1 MTTAPDRVSE
11 RVPVLVVDDDEI
23 VRTWLKFALKESE
36 FYVVEDVP
44 NATEAQARIAEARP
58 GLLLLDYRLPDTNG
72 IELLR
77 ELRDREV
84 ETPAVL
90 MTAST
95 ETGLNQTALSAGFQ
109 GAYVK
114 SGRRE
119 PLLETLRLVMSG
131 EPAFDHRN
139 PHGDYVAPALDQ
151 DDREV
156 LDLITGGFTTQEL
169 AERTG
174 VTAEAARAA
183 FERASEKIQK
193 RPRRRQLS
201 REDVRTADE
210 GDRRPAV
217 SATAA
222 TRPAPR
228 NLAYAERAAVLAA
241 FLRSVHETMSGLRR
255 ELVKL
260 DESTGRLSAE
270 SLADYAHALKGGAA
284 TAGLQDI
291 AALAAQIGATARSSR
306 RPGVDEVRRLEVLGR
321 ELDVRVERLPAVDA
335 VGLRE
340 ERTAAKGN
348 GAPPLATIAYIDDD
362 PASLKLVD
370 VLLAREPG
378 FRLVTARSGLEGVR
392 AVAGERPDL
401 VFLDLRLPDI
411 GGLEVLRRL
420 RELDG
425 GDHLPVVMLTGEPE
439 DRLGSLHSVADLVLT
454 KPLDLGRFFEIVT
467 LLREEAEGPVAAE
480 VG

>member
-1 MTTAPDRVSE
+1 MSTAPDRLGD

-23 VRTWLKFALKESE
+23 VRTWLRFALKESE
-36 FYVVEDVP
+36 FYVAADVA
-44 NATEAQARIAEARP
+44 NADEAQAAIADGRP
-58 GLLLLDYRLPDTNG
+58 ALLLLDYRLPETNG

-77 ELRDREV
+77 ELRGREV
-84 ETPAVL
+84 DIPAVL

-119 PLLETLRLVMSG
+119 PLLETLRLVVSG

-139 PHGDYVAPALDQ
+139 PRGDYAATALEP

-156 LDLITGGFTTQEL
+156 LDMITGGLTTQEL

-174 VTAEAARAA
+174 VSAEEARAA
-183 FERASEKIQK
+183 FERASEKIQQ
-193 RPRRRQLS
+193 RPRRRQVS
-201 REDVRTADE
+201 RDEVRTSRVTE
-210 GDRRPAV
+210 QPA
-217 SATAA
+217 ATAP
-222 TRPAPR
+222 TKPAPK

-241 FLRSVHETMSGLRR
+241 FLRSVSDTMIGLRR
-255 ELVKL
+255 ELVRL
-260 DESTGRLSAE
+260 VDAPGAASADE
-270 SLADYAHALKGGAA
+270 LADYAHMLKGGAA

-291 AALAAQIGATARSSR
+291 AALAAQIEATARSAP
-306 RPGVDEVRRLEVLGR
+306 RPGIDEVRRLEVLGR

-340 ERTAAKGN
+340 ERTSAAKAN
-348 GAPPLATIAYIDDD
+348 GSAPLATIAYIDDD
-362 PASLKLVD
+362 SASLKIVD

-378 FRLVTARSGLEGVR
+378 FRLVTARSGLDGVR
-392 AVAGERPDL
+392 AVAIERPDL
-401 VFLDLRLPDI
+401 VFLDLRLPDFD
-411 GGLEVLRRL
+411 GLEVLKRIRK
-420 RELDG
+420 LDG
-425 GDHLPVVMLTGEPE
+425 GEHLPVVMLTGESE
-439 DRLGSLHSVADLVLT
+439 DRLGSLHAAADLVLT

-467 LLREEAEGPVAAE
+467 LLREEAEGPVAE
-480 VG
+480 PTS

>member
-1 MTTAPDRVSE
+1 VSTAPDRLGN

-23 VRTWLKFALKESE
+23 VRTWLRFALKESE
-36 FYVVEDVP
+36 FHVTADVA
-44 NATEAQARIAEARP
+44 NADEAQAAIAEVRP
-58 GLLLLDYRLPDTNG
+58 ALLLLDYRLPETNG

-77 ELRDREV
+77 ELREREV
-84 ETPAVL
+84 DVPAVL

-119 PLLETLRLVMSG
+119 PLLETLRLVVSG

-139 PHGDYVAPALDQ
+139 PRGDYAAAALEP

-156 LDLITGGFTTQEL
+156 LDMITGGLTTQEL

-174 VTAEAARAA
+174 VSAEEARAA
-183 FERASEKIQK
+183 FERASEKIQR
-193 RPRRRQLS
+193 RPRRRHVS
-201 REDVRTADE
+201 RDAVRTAQVADQ
-210 GDRRPAV
+210 P
-217 SATAA
+217 SATAP
-222 TRPAPR
+222 TKPVPK

-241 FLRSVHETMSGLRR
+241 FLRSVNDTMVGLRR
-255 ELVKL
+255 ELVRL
-260 DESTGRLSAE
+260 VDAPGAASADE
-270 SLADYAHALKGGAA
+270 LADYAHMLKGGAA

-291 AALAAQIGATARSSR
+291 AALAAQIEATARST
-306 RPGVDEVRRLEVLGR
+306 PLLGIDEVRRLEVLGR

-335 VGLRE
+335 VGLRD
-340 ERTAAKGN
+340 ERTSAAKAN
-348 GAPPLATIAYIDDD
+348 GSPPLATIAYIDDD
-362 PASLKLVD
+362 PASLKIVD

-378 FRLVTARSGLEGVR
+378 FRLVTARSGLDGVR
-392 AVAGERPDL
+392 AVVIEHPDL

-411 GGLEVLRRL
+411 DGLEVLKRIRK
-420 RELDG
+420 LDG
-425 GDHLPVVMLTGEPE
+425 GERLPVVMLTGESE
-439 DRLGSLHSVADLVLT
+439 DRLGSLHAAADLVLT

-467 LLREEAEGPVAAE
+467 LLREEAEGPVAQA
-480 VG
+480 G

>member
-1 MTTAPDRVSE
+1 MSTAPDRLGDG
-11 RVPVLVVDDDEI
+11 VPVLVVDDDEI
-23 VRTWLKFALKESE
+23 VRTWLRFALKESE
-36 FYVVEDVP
+36 FYVVEDV
-44 NATEAQARIAEARP
+44 ADAAEAEARIAEARP
-58 GLLLLDYRLPDTNG
+58 GLLLVDYRLPDTNG

-77 ELRDREV
+77 ALRDREV
-84 ETPAVL
+84 DTPAVL
-90 MTAST
+90 MTASS

-119 PLLETLRLVMSG
+119 PLLDTLRLVLSG

-139 PHGDYVAPALDQ
+139 PRGDYAAAALDP
-151 DDREV
+151 DDREI
-156 LDLITGGFTTQEL
+156 LDLITGGLTTQEL
-169 AERTG
+169 ADRTG
-174 VTAEAARAA
+174 VTVDEARAA
-183 FERASEKIQK
+183 FERAIEKIQK

-201 REDVRTADE
+201 RDDVRTSEAAD
-210 GDRRPAV
+210 RP
-217 SATAA
+217 TAA
-222 TRPAPR
+222 SPAGPAPKG
-228 NLAYAERAAVLAA
+228 LAYAERAAVLAA
-241 FLRSVHETMSGLRR
+241 FLRTVNETTKGLRR

-260 DESTGRLSAE
+260 ADSPGNVSAE
-270 SLADYAHALKGGAA
+270 PLADYAHMLKGGAA
-284 TAGLQDI
+284 SAGLRDI
-291 AALAAQIGATARSSR
+291 AALAAQIEATARSAR

-340 ERTAAKGN
+340 GRLGPKGN

-378 FRLVTARSGLEGVR
+378 FRLVTARSGHEGVQ
-392 AVAGERPDL
+392 AVARERPDL

-411 GGLEVLRRL
+411 SGLEVLERL
-420 RELDG
+420 RALDG
-425 GDHLPVVMLTGEPE
+425 GAYLPVVMLTGEPE
-439 DRLGSLHSVADLVLT
+439 DRLDSLHAAADLVLT

-467 LLREEAEGPVAAE
+467 LLREEAEGPLAE
-480 VG
+480 AG

>member
-36 FYVVEDVP
+36 FYVVEDVA

-119 PLLETLRLVMSG
+119 PLLETLRLVVSG

-139 PHGDYVAPALDQ
+139 PHGDYAAPSLDQ

-174 VTAEAARAA
+174 ITAEDARAA
-183 FERASEKIQK
+183 FERASEKIQR
-193 RPRRRQLS
+193 RPRRQQLS
-201 REDVRTADE
+201 RDDVRPAE
-210 GDRRPAV
+210 EAERRPLA
-217 SATAA
+217 AAA

-241 FLRSVHETMSGLRR
+241 FLRSVNETMTLLRR

-260 DESTGRLSAE
+260 AESPGRSSAE
-270 SLADYAHALKGGAA
+270 ALADYAHALKGGAA

-291 AALAAQIGATARSSR
+291 AALGAQIEATARAAR
-306 RPGVDEVRRLEVLGR
+306 RPGIDEVRRLEVLGR

-340 ERTAAKGN
+340 ERTAAKAN
-348 GAPPLATIAYIDDD
+348 GAPALATIAYIDDD
-362 PASLKLVD
+362 PASLKLVE

-378 FRLVTARSGLEGVR
+378 FRLVTARSGLDGVR

-411 GGLEVLRRL
+411 GGLEVLKRL

-425 GDHLPVVMLTGEPE
+425 GDRLPVVMLTGEPE
-439 DRLGSLHSVADLVLT
+439 ERLGSLQSAADLVLT
-454 KPLDLGRFFEIVT
+454 KPLDLGRFFEIVS

-480 VG
+480 A